1 MSVSKLSVSSLSVSL
16 ALAVAS
22 AGCNLVK
29 MPGLSKGG
37 STTPGG
43 SSSSAESSGG
53 SGGGDAAS
61 VATAYSKFTFESCRD
76 FDCVTRFKKAA
87 NVTTVNDS
95 RGYMVQYN
103 PRADKNPDPAWLP
116 GWDQLP
122 TKTAAND
129 ADVVYEALASA
140 AIAKTWQAKCNSTY
154 AAVHQRLTAADEK
167 MTAAI
172 AAALAKPGVS
182 DRLAALVAL
191 RDNALPRDLGYE
203 ARLEK
208 LVGGRYALEVA
219 ILDAYRA
226 ADREYAYFVVPG
238 TEAAEAVVQ
247 YGRPRGKL
255 AEERTNYCA
264 QALAGH
270 IKAVPKPDA
279 WGTTYLAHGQVAVT
293 PPVDAMAVEKITAG
307 HKAVAADNANRFKAT
322 RDYAALGSTVN
333 EGSAGKALAHIITET
348 KVTSSTRNG
357 SKLVVE
363 LANVHHNTVPYG
375 CKQTNQL
382 DSAGNWALDCKL
394 RDVYSDQHTVITFD
408 DVPEDISLQAGDRL
422 ELFGKVTSA
431 KEKTL
436 VNSAALT
443 KLKEDFT
450 ITGAHFVRAVR

>member
-37 STTPGG
+37 TTTPGG
-43 SSSSAESSGG
+43 SSSSADSSGG
-53 SGGGDAAS
+53 GGGDAAS
-61 VATAYSKFTFESCRD
+61 VAAAYAKFTFESCRD

-87 NVTTVNDS
+87 NVTTVSDS

-103 PRADKNPDPAWLP
+103 PRADKNPDPTWLP
-116 GWDQLP
+116 GWEQLP

-129 ADVVYEALASA
+129 ADVVFGALASA

-154 AAVHQRLTAADEK
+154 GALHQRLTEADEK
-167 MTAAI
+167 MNAAI
-172 AAALAKPGVS
+172 AAAQAKPGVS

-191 RDNALPRDLGYE
+191 RDNLPRDLGYE

-238 TEAAEAVVQ
+238 TEAPEPVVQ
-247 YGRPRGKL
+247 HGRPRGKL
-255 AEERTNYCA
+255 AEERASYCA
-264 QALAGH
+264 HALAGH
-270 IKAVPKPDA
+270 VNAVPKPDG
-279 WGTTYLAHGQVAVT
+279 WGSTYLAHGQVAVT
-293 PPVDAMAVEKITAG
+293 PPVDAVAVEKITAG
-307 HKAVAADNANRFKAT
+307 HKAAAADNANRFKAT
-322 RDYAALGSTVN
+322 RDYAALGSTVS

-375 CKQTNQL
+375 CKQTNTL

-394 RDVYSDQHTVITFD
+394 RDVYSDQHAVITFD
-408 DVPEDISLQAGDRL
+408 DVPEDISLQAGDRV

-450 ITGAHFVRAVR
+450 IAGAHFVRAVR